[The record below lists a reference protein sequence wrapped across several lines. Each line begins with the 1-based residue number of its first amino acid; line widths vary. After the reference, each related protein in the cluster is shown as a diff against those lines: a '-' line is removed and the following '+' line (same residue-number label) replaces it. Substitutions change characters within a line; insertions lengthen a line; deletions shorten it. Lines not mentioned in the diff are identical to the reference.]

1 MRRNTPC
8 SCMTVVTLAV
18 ALASIILSTGAV
30 ANEGLLPPADSNAGP
45 HPVEVGA
52 AFTLGAYHR
61 VSVYDNG
68 DYWTRTQGGFAPG
81 FVLWADYMT
90 KYLGG
95 GLDFRMIFPAPN
107 EACASGVCI
116 SRSNLSDMGV
126 DPQRAT
132 SFAILPFLK
141 ARIPVWIAEP
151 YLTLK
156 FGYLFYNGDPDVK
169 GYGNGLG
176 LGIALGS
183 LFRIARNWGVTGEL
197 EYFYGSTWDTEDRKL
212 RYSTQAINIHLGAAC
227 LF

>member
-1 MRRNTPC
+1 MKDAHC
-8 SCMTVVTLAV
+8 SHGTVVTLGLV
-18 ALASIILSTGAV
+18 MLSVILPRGAV
-30 ANEGLLPPADSNAGP
+30 ANEGLLPPADSEAGL
-45 HPVEVGA
+45 HAVEVGA

-61 VSVYDNG
+61 VSVYDDG
-68 DYWTRTQGGFAPG
+68 DYLFRTQGGFAPG

-107 EACASGVCI
+107 EMCASGVCV
-116 SRSNLSDMGV
+116 SRSNLNDM
-126 DPQRAT
+126 DIDLKRAT

-151 YLTLK
+151 YVTLK
-156 FGYLFYNGDPDVK
+156 FGYLFYNDDPDVK

-183 LFRIARNWGVTGEL
+183 LFRIARNWAVTGEL
-197 EYFYGSTWDTEDRKL
+197 EYFYGSTWDTEDKKL
-212 RYSTQAINIHLGAAC
+212 RYSTQAINIHLGAAY

>member
-1 MRRNTPC
+1 MKDASRSRR
-8 SCMTVVTLAV
+8 MDIALGLAM
-18 ALASIILSTGAV
+18 ALVILPTGA
-30 ANEGLLPPADSNAGP
+30 AAKEGLLPPADPETGP
-45 HPVEVGA
+45 HAVEVGA

-61 VSVYDNG
+61 VSSYYDG
-68 DYWTRTQGGFAPG
+68 DYQSRTQGGFAPG

-107 EACASGVCI
+107 EACASGVCV
-116 SRSNLSDMGV
+116 SKSNLSDMGV
-126 DPQRAT
+126 DLKRAT

-141 ARIPVWIAEP
+141 VRIPVWIAEP

-156 FGYLFYNGDPDVK
+156 FGYLFYNDDPDVK

-183 LFRIARNWGVTGEL
+183 LFRVAQGWAVTGEL
-197 EYFYGSTWDTEDRKL
+197 EYFYGSTWDTEDKKL
-212 RYSTQAINIHLGAAC
+212 RYSTQAINIHLGAAY